1 MCARAAKNEPFIYP
15 CSHPGTTFSLRLKSK
30 KGEMGY
36 IARGILSPNLIRS
49 CPAVNAQFW
58 SGCVHFLDDT
68 ILDNSFG
75 KIREIVYASDQ
86 NIFHATCFEVNPGA
100 RSRRTSRLF
109 IQKLKP

>member
-58 SGCVHFLDDT
+58 SGCVQFLEMFIT
-68 ILDNSFG
+68 
-75 KIREIVYASDQ
+75 
-86 NIFHATCFEVNPGA
+86 A
-100 RSRRTSRLF
+100 R
-109 IQKLKP
+109 

>member
-1 MCARAAKNEPFIYP
+1 MNTTDYAQISSSNIRFLLTKNP

-58 SGCVHFLDDT
+58 SGCVHFLEMFIT
-68 ILDNSFG
+68 
-75 KIREIVYASDQ
+75 
-86 NIFHATCFEVNPGA
+86 A
-100 RSRRTSRLF
+100 R
-109 IQKLKP
+109 

>member
-58 SGCVHFLDDT
+58 SGCVHFLEM
-68 ILDNSFG
+68 F
-75 KIREIVYASDQ
+75 
-86 NIFHATCFEVNPGA
+86 
-100 RSRRTSRLF
+100 
-109 IQKLKP
+109 